1 MSANAPAWHLA
12 QYNIARLL
20 APLDDPL
27 LADFV
32 ANLERVN
39 RLGDASPG
47 FVWRLQTDDGTSTSV
62 RVRGDER
69 IIVNFTVWE
78 SIEALFEFTYHSGH
92 VEMYRRRRE
101 WFEHIAEAYLV
112 LWWVPAGHIPS
123 VEEADERL
131 DYLRAHGPTEHA
143 FTFKQRFDPPAR
155 MSTAPGHEEA
165 LRA

>member
-1 MSANAPAWHLA
+1 MNTTPAWHLA

-20 APLDDPL
+20 APLEDARN
-27 LADFV
+27 ADFV
-32 ANLERVN
+32 ANLERLN
-39 RLGDASPG
+39 KLGDESPG

-78 SIEALFEFTYHSGH
+78 SVEALFEFTYHSGH

-101 WFEHIAEAYLV
+101 WFEHMAEAYLV

-123 VEEADERL
+123 VEEADARL
-131 DYLRAHGPTEHA
+131 DHLRAHGPTAHA
-143 FTFKQRFDPPAR
+143 FTFKQRFGPPAA
-155 MSTAPGHEEA
+155 TPGAEYEEP